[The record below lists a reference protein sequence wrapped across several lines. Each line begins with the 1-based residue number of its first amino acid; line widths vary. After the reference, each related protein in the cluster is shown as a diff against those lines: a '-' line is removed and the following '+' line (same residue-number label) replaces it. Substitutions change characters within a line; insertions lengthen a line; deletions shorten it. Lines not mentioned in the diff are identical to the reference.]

1 MPHQFLVSRTQ
12 THAVA
17 QAEFYFDRVR
27 SLGFRQSASLQK
39 INMAYTLGG
48 NPRASKYFSL
58 TARRD
63 KYFRKSK
70 HSHNSSELLE
80 KDWLL

>member
-17 QAEFYFDRVR
+17 QTDFYFDRVR
-27 SLGFRQSASLQK
+27 SLGFRQSVSLQK
-39 INMAYTLGG
+39 IKMAYTLGG

-63 KYFRKSK
+63 KYFRKYK
-70 HSHNSSELLE
+70 HSHNPLELLE
-80 KDWLL
+80 KDWSL